1 MEKLGYEIAENSK
14 AVSVW
19 MWFRRS
25 NSSSTNYSLRLH
37 WYKEGLNR
45 ERDYGWKGIKY
56 SNWML
61 EEFSEDSYVEYEYFQ
76 NNFEDLKYKHL
87 PLESDAKQIDLDVSF
102 NGNSLCIS
110 TNLMNG
116 TELLLS
122 YRVGEKPERTKRL
135 TVIDQ
140 QCLEEIV
147 SESSDNKVVGT
158 VIMPVAIVQPT
169 KIMDLYGIEY
179 ERIKGDFIRRSNDE
193 PMVVGSK
200 KFEFEI
206 K

>member
-1 MEKLGYEIAENSK
+1 MDA
-14 AVSVW
+14 
-19 MWFRRS
+19 RR
-25 NSSSTNYSLRLH
+25 
-37 WYKEGLNR
+37 
-45 ERDYGWKGIKY
+45 I
-56 SNWML
+56 
-61 EEFSEDSYVEYEYFQ
+61 YEYFQ

>member
-1 MEKLGYEIAENSK
+1 
-14 AVSVW
+14 
-19 MWFRRS
+19 
-25 NSSSTNYSLRLH
+25 
-37 WYKEGLNR
+37 
-45 ERDYGWKGIKY
+45 
-56 SNWML
+56 ML

-122 YRVGEKPERTKRL
+122 YRVGEKPECTKRL

-179 ERIKGDFIRRSNDE
+179 ERIKGYFIRRSND
-193 PMVVGSK
+193 
-200 KFEFEI
+200 
-206 K
+206 